1 LGGRQGLASLALS
14 QRTQKDDSMKR
25 RIYLSMKSLEEA
37 RELWLARFDLD
48 ALAQAEKISVAAA
61 RGRVTAEPVMAKR
74 SSPAAHQAAMDGF
87 AVAAAATFGA
97 TPDNPR
103 HLAVEK
109 EAFPVNTGHLM
120 PPGTDAVIMVEQ
132 VPDPEAD
139 PLIIEAPTFPWQH
152 VRRVGED
159 LVVGEMVLPEGV
171 EITPWAQGALLAA
184 GVTKIPVRRRPT
196 VAIIPTGTELVPVAE
211 LDRDLPEGKLPEFNS
226 VILSGMVAEAGGEPV
241 VRPIVADDPA
251 ALTEALTDALKDADM
266 VLINAGSSA
275 GTEDYTFQAIDNLG
289 EVLVHGVAMM
299 PGKPTV
305 LGAVAGKPVIGN
317 PGYPVSAVLSF
328 EQFAAP
334 LITGLA
340 GRRLSLRP
348 TLVVHPAQ
356 NLPSKPGLTEFIRVT
371 LGRVGYK
378 VIATPLPRG
387 AGTITSLVRAD
398 GLLMV
403 PALSEG
409 LEEDRPIVAELL
421 VPADDIEGT
430 LVVLGSH
437 DNTLDLLATLLR
449 RKNHRLRLSSGHV
462 GSLGGLMALRQSRSH
477 LGGSHL
483 LDPATNTYNVPFIQ
497 RHLDGVPLKLINLAW
512 REQGLMVAPG
522 NPKDIK
528 AIQDLTRPGVRFI
541 NRQRGAG
548 TRLLLD
554 YLLKENGLST
564 AQVQG
569 YEREEYTHMAVAVNV
584 ASGTAD
590 VGLGIL
596 AAARALGLDFI
607 PLLPERYDLVVPET
621 TFADP
626 RFQTLLEVVRSRE
639 FQEGAAALGGYDLK
653 DCGKVI
659 WEQ

>member
-1 LGGRQGLASLALS
+1 
-14 QRTQKDDSMKR
+14 MKR
-25 RIYLSMKSLEEA
+25 RIYLRMKSLEEA
-37 RELWLARFDLD
+37 REMWLARFDLEGM
-48 ALAQAEKISVAAA
+48 ARSEEIPVAAA
-61 RGRVTAEPVMAKR
+61 RGRVTAAPIMARR

-97 TPDNPR
+97 TPDNPK
-103 HLAVEK
+103 HLAVGQA
-109 EAFPVNTGHLM
+109 AFPINTGHLM

-139 PLIIEAPTFPWQH
+139 PITVEGPTFPWQH

-159 LVVGEMVLPEGV
+159 LVTGEMVLPEGV

-184 GVTKIPVRRRPT
+184 GVTAAPVRRRPR
-196 VAIIPTGTELVPVAE
+196 VAIIPTGTELIPVTE
-211 LDRDLPEGKLPEFNS
+211 LERELPAGKLPEFNS
-226 VILSGMVAEAGGEPV
+226 VILSGLVAAAGGEPS
-241 VRPIVADDPA
+241 VRPIVRDDPEVLAA
-251 ALTEALTDALKDADM
+251 ALKEAVDAADL

-275 GTEDYTFQAIDNLG
+275 GTEDYTYRAIAALG

-305 LGAVAGKPVIGN
+305 LGVVQGKPVIGN

-334 LITGLA
+334 LIAGLA
-340 GRRLSLRP
+340 GVRLAPRPSL
-348 TLVVHPAQ
+348 TVYPAQ

-371 LGRVGYK
+371 LGRVGDK

-398 GLLMV
+398 GLLTV

-409 LEEDRPIVAELL
+409 LEEDRPVAAELL
-421 VPADDIEGT
+421 VTPEDIEGT

-437 DNTLDLLATLLR
+437 DNTIDLLANLLHR
-449 RKNHRLRLSSGHV
+449 RDHRLRLSSGHV
-462 GSLGGLMALRQSRSH
+462 GSLGGLMALRQGRAH
-477 LGGSHL
+477 LGGSHM
-483 LDPATNTYNVPFIQ
+483 LDPETNTYNVPFIE
-497 RHLDGVPLKLINLAW
+497 RYLPGVPLKLINLAW

-522 NPKDIK
+522 NPKQIK
-528 AIQDLTRPGVRFI
+528 SIRDLVRPELRFI

-554 YLLKENGLST
+554 YLLKQEGLDPD
-564 AQVQG
+564 QVQG
-569 YEREEYTHMAVAVNV
+569 YAREEYTHMAVAVNV
-584 ASGTAD
+584 FSGTAD

-607 PLLPERYDLVVPET
+607 PLLPERYDLVVPES
-621 TFADP
+621 TFTDA
-626 RFQTLLEVVRSRE
+626 RFQTLLSVIRAPE
-639 FQEGAAALGGYDLK
+639 FQAAATALGGYDLK
-653 DCGKVI
+653 DCGTI
-659 WEQ
+659 LWEQ

>member
-1 LGGRQGLASLALS
+1 
-14 QRTQKDDSMKR
+14 MKR
-25 RIYLSMKSLEEA
+25 HIYLRMKSLEEA
-37 RELWLARFDLD
+37 REIWLARFDLE
-48 ALAQAEKISVAAA
+48 ALARSEEIPAAA
-61 RGRVTAEPVMAKR
+61 AAGRVTAAPIMARR

-97 TPDNPR
+97 TPDHPK
-103 HLAVEK
+103 HLAVGQA
-109 EAFPVNTGHLM
+109 AFPINTGHLM

-139 PLIIEAPTFPWQH
+139 PITLEAPTFPWQH

-159 LVVGEMVLPEGV
+159 LVRGEMVLPEGV

-184 GVTKIPVRRRPT
+184 GVTNAAVRCRPR
-196 VAIIPTGTELVPVAE
+196 VAIIPTGTELIPVAD
-211 LDRDLPEGKLPEFNS
+211 LDRDLPPGKLPEFNS
-226 VILSGMVAEAGGEPV
+226 VILSGLVAAAGGEPS
-241 VRPIVADDPA
+241 VRPIVRDDPEALAA
-251 ALTEALTDALKDADM
+251 ALKEAVDAADL

-275 GTEDYTFQAIDNLG
+275 GTEDYTYRAIDALG
-289 EVLVHGVAMM
+289 EVLVHGVSMM

-305 LGAVAGKPVIGN
+305 LGVVQGKPVIGN

-334 LITGLA
+334 LIAGLA
-340 GRRLSLRP
+340 GVRLTPRP
-348 TLVVHPAQ
+348 TLTVYPAQ

-371 LGRVGYK
+371 LGRVGDK

-398 GLLMV
+398 GMLVV

-409 LEEDRPIVAELL
+409 LEEDRPVAAELL
-421 VPADDIEGT
+421 VTPEDIEGT

-437 DNTLDLLATLLR
+437 DNTIDLLANLLHR
-449 RKNHRLRLSSGHV
+449 RDHRLRLSSGHV
-462 GSLGGLMALRQSRSH
+462 GSLGGLMALRQGRAH
-477 LGGSHL
+477 LGGSHM
-483 LDPATNTYNVPFIQ
+483 LDPETNTYNVPFME
-497 RHLDGVPLKLINLAW
+497 RYLPGLPLKLIHLAW

-522 NPKDIK
+522 NPKNIRT
-528 AIQDLTRPGVRFI
+528 IRDLVRPEVSFI

-554 YLLKENGLST
+554 YLLKQEGLNPD
-564 AQVQG
+564 QVQG
-569 YEREEYTHMAVAVNV
+569 YAREEYTHMAVAVNV
-584 ASGTAD
+584 FSGTAD

-621 TFADP
+621 TFADA
-626 RFQTLLEVVRSRE
+626 RFQTLLSVIRSPE
-639 FQEGAAALGGYDLK
+639 FQTAATALGGYDLK
-653 DCGKVI
+653 DCGTI
-659 WEQ
+659 LWEQ

>member
-1 LGGRQGLASLALS
+1 
-14 QRTQKDDSMKR
+14 MKR

-37 RELWLARFDLD
+37 REVWLARFDLD
-48 ALAQAEKISVAAA
+48 AMAQAEEIRVVEA
-61 RGRVTAEPVMAKR
+61 RGRVTAGPVMAKR

-97 TPDNPR
+97 TPDNPKQ
-103 HLAVEK
+103 LAVGQ
-109 EAFPVNTGHLM
+109 EAFPINTGHLM
-120 PPGTDAVIMVEQ
+120 PPSTDAVIMVEQ

-139 PLIIEAPTFPWQH
+139 PLTVEAPTFPWQH

-159 LVVGEMVLPEGV
+159 MVVGEMVLPEGV
-171 EITPWAQGALLAA
+171 AIAPWAQGALLAA
-184 GVTKIPVRRRPT
+184 GVTRIGVRRRPK
-196 VAIIPTGTELVPVAE
+196 VAIIPTGTELVPVTE
-211 LDRDLPEGKLPEFNS
+211 LDQDLAVGKLPEFNS
-226 VILSGMVAEAGGEPV
+226 VILSGLVAEAGGVPEV
-241 VRPIVADDPA
+241 KPIVADNPEVLAA
-251 ALTEALTDALKDADM
+251 ALQEAVREADL

-275 GTEDYTFQAIDNLG
+275 GTEDYTYQAIDTLG

-305 LGAVAGKPVIGN
+305 LGVVAGKPVIGN

-334 LITGLA
+334 LIAGLA
-340 GRRLSLRP
+340 GVRLTPRA
-348 TLVVHPAQ
+348 TLPVYPAQ

-371 LGRVGYK
+371 LGRVGDK

-398 GLLMV
+398 GMLVV

-409 LEEDRPIVAELL
+409 LEEDRAVSAELL
-421 VPADDIEGT
+421 VTPEDIEGT

-437 DNTLDLLATLLR
+437 DNTIDLLATLLR
-449 RKNHRLRLSSGHV
+449 RRDHRLRLSSGHV
-462 GSLGGLMALRQSRSH
+462 GSLGGLMALRQGRAH
-477 LGGSHL
+477 LGGSHM
-483 LDPATNTYNVPFIQ
+483 LDPETNTYNVPFIK
-497 RHLDGVPLKLINLAW
+497 RHLAGVPLKLINLAW
-512 REQGLMVAPG
+512 REQGLMVVPG
-522 NPKDIK
+522 NPQNIRT
-528 AIQDLTRPGVRFI
+528 IQDLTRPGVRFI

-554 YLLKENGLST
+554 YLLKENGLN
-564 AQVQG
+564 ADQVQG

-584 ASGTAD
+584 FSGTAD

-607 PLLPERYDLVVPET
+607 PLMPERYDLVVPET

-626 RFQTLLEVVRSRE
+626 RFQALLGVIRSLE
-639 FQEGAAALGGYDLK
+639 FQKAAAALGGYDLQ
-653 DCGKVI
+653 DCGVVL

>member
-1 LGGRQGLASLALS
+1 
-14 QRTQKDDSMKR
+14 MKR

-37 RELWLARFDLD
+37 REVWLARFALD
-48 ALAQAEKISVAAA
+48 AMVQAEEIPVVAA
-61 RGRVTAEPVMAKR
+61 RGRITASPVMARR
-74 SSPAAHQAAMDGF
+74 SSPAVHQAAMDGF

-103 HLAVEK
+103 LVAVGK
-109 EAFPVNTGHLM
+109 EAFPVNTGHIM
-120 PPGTDAVIMVEQ
+120 PPDTDAVIMVEQ

-139 PLIIEAPTFPWQH
+139 PLIIEAPTFPWQN

-159 LVVGEMVLPEGV
+159 LVVGEMALPEGV

-184 GVTKIPVRRRPT
+184 GVTKIKVRRRPK
-196 VAIIPTGTELVPVAE
+196 VAIIPTGSELVPVAE
-211 LDRDLPEGKLPEFNS
+211 LDRDLSEGKLPEFNS
-226 VILSGMVAEAGGEPV
+226 VILSGMVTEAGGEPV
-241 VRPIVADDPA
+241 VKPIVADDPA
-251 ALTEALTDALKDADM
+251 ALTDALKDALKEADM

-305 LGAVAGKPVIGN
+305 LGLVAGKPVIGN

-334 LITGLA
+334 LIAGLA
-340 GRRLSLRP
+340 GTHLTSRP
-348 TLVVHPAQ
+348 VLMVHPAQ

-398 GLLMV
+398 GLLVV

-409 LEEDRPIVAELL
+409 LEEDRPVIAELL
-421 VPADDIEGT
+421 APAEDIEGT

-437 DNTLDLLATLLR
+437 DNTLDLLTTMLR
-449 RKNHRLRLSSGHV
+449 RKDHRLRLSSGHV
-462 GSLGGLMALRQSRSH
+462 GSLGGLMALRQGRSH
-477 LGGSHL
+477 LGGSHM
-483 LDPATNTYNVPFIQ
+483 LDPETNTYNVPFIQ

-522 NPKDIK
+522 NPKNIRT
-528 AIQDLTRPGVRFI
+528 IQDLTRAGVRFI

-554 YLLKENGLST
+554 YLLKENSLSA

-607 PLLPERYDLVVPET
+607 PLLPERYDLVVPES
-621 TFADP
+621 TFVEP
-626 RFQTLLEVVRSRE
+626 GFQTLLEVIRSRK
-639 FQEGAAALGGYDLK
+639 FQQAAAALGGYDLK
-653 DCGKVI
+653 DCGKII